1 MKAMYYLLL
10 ECASK
15 DEQSQKRGAVWV
27 ILNLGPNRQEDHPD
41 QCQDLAQS
49 NSFVQSVP
57 LRFEGFHICS
67 DAPQRKEFGTLA
79 VAKACD
85 RYRFRSRQHYG
96 SLHEL
101 KLVLM
106 SFGIPCSDNVFPRC
120 EQDGYLE
127 FPVESHLS
135 WFRRKVEEEEKTK
148 PPGGTVT
155 TSSTG
160 KSLKEDPGDIVET
173 PGPLDVLVGR
183 STAIQKN
190 PGNVKFYRLMDQME
204 KTYESLVDPIEKTI
218 VTMDIV
224 MRLKE
229 GGSRFLRPSNDG
241 KWIIQSDS
249 EARVKV
255 SNSFRDRRKKRKVQK
270 KNY

>member
-204 KTYESLVDPIEKTI
+204 KTYESLATSSSSSPPSTAAARYPKAVTPSELARWRLPFPTLARSSPTWISPI
-218 VTMDIV
+218 
-224 MRLKE
+224 L
-229 GGSRFLRPSNDG
+229 
-241 KWIIQSDS
+241 DS
-249 EARVKV
+249 ETGACTLPSR
-255 SNSFRDRRKKRKVQK
+255 SG
-270 KNY
+270 